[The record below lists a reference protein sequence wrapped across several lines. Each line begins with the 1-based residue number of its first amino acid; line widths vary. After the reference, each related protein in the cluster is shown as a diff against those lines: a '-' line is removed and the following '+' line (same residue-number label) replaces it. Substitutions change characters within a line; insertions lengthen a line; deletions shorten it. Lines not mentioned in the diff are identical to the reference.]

1 MRSLRTFSLVLS
13 FLLFLDLSAHAAIP
27 TTGKGMW
34 IWKIWSDQ
42 GGNLDTMI
50 SRLKTAGVTWVAV
63 KLGDS
68 NSPWDSPSNIHLYPW
83 AQQYG
88 GFAGVITK
96 FHDNGIKVYGWQ
108 YVRATNY
115 WSGTGTLASEADVTN
130 QILDIPGI
138 DGFIID
144 AEVEFQA
151 SGMTTVAAQYM
162 DSIRVAHPNSFV
174 ALTSFARVTGHP
186 LPWTTFLASCDAN
199 MPQAYWALR
208 PTTVSAE
215 FSAMRSDFNSWEQ
228 TWINQGYISSIKPIV
243 PIGCE
248 NSQGETSY
256 QMQYGDI
263 QQFCSLCQSVG
274 YVGVS
279 LWDYVGMT
287 SMNWS
292 DYAASWVNTPPPVPQ
307 ATVSMPSSSQSV
319 PAYDSIKVSFNTPMD
334 AASVFGAFKVSP
346 QVNGKL
352 TMNPDFTQWTFSPD
366 TLLNWSTKYT
376 ITIDTSAVTLLG
388 VHFSTPFSFEFTT
401 VPIDTLPPALL
412 TVSPDSGGTSVAHA
426 YFEFIINKPVNYNS
440 VVSHLS
446 FVDSTGKKI
455 TLARDMFQVTS
466 NNLTLAAFRSAL
478 ALTPGMKYT
487 ASISPGVTDYYGN
500 QSKTTYSTTFKI
512 DTAEA
517 SGGSVVEGFESPSNL
532 WTVAPVGQGTTGVDT
547 ASTSFSFETTKKYDG
562 NYAGGL
568 QYAFDTTNANAVC
581 EVENAQG
588 FDVSPSSSVGM
599 WVFGDHSGNQLD
611 YVFGSAAQKVVPV
624 DTIDWYGWKFVGM
637 WRAESDTSTSTL
649 RGFAVKRLSS
659 ALLTGG
665 AIYVDDIQVG
675 GKVTGIL
682 AGTSQPNSFELSQ
695 NYPNPFNPTTV
706 ISYRLSSANKVTL
719 KVYDILGREVAT
731 LADGVESAGQ
741 HSIVFNAG
749 RLSSGVYFYSLTTSE
764 GVRIAKKMILMK

>member
-1 MRSLRTFSLVLS
+1 MRSLRTFSLLLS
-13 FLLFLDLSAHAAIP
+13 FLLFQTLSAYAAIP

-34 IWKIWSDQ
+34 IWQIWTEEN
-42 GGNLDTMI
+42 GNLDTVI
-50 SRLKTAGVTWVAV
+50 SRLKSAGVTWVAV

-68 NSPWDSPSNIHLYPW
+68 NSPWDRPGENLYSW
-83 AQQYG
+83 ASQYG
-88 GFAGVITK
+88 GFASVIDT
-96 FHDNGIKVYGWQ
+96 FHNNGIKVYGWQ
-108 YVRATNY
+108 YVY
-115 WSGTGTLASEADVTN
+115 GKSMWSGTGTLATEADVTN
-130 QILDIPGI
+130 GILDIPGI

-144 AEVEFQA
+144 AEAEFEA
-151 SGMTTVAAQYM
+151 SGMTAVAAQYL
-162 DSIRVAHPNSFV
+162 SAVRTVHPNSFV
-174 ALTSFARVTGHP
+174 ALTSFARVTGFP
-186 LPWTTFLASCDAN
+186 IPWTTFLQSCDAN

-208 PTTVSAE
+208 PTSVSQE
-215 FSAMRSDFNSWEQ
+215 FSAMRSDFESWEQ
-228 TWINQGYISSIKPIV
+228 KWINEGYISSIKPIV

-256 QMQYGDI
+256 QMHYGDI
-263 QQFCSLCQSVG
+263 QQFCSLCQSVS

-279 LWDYVGMT
+279 LWDYDGMS

-292 DYAASWVNTPPPVPQ
+292 DYAASWVNGPPPTPQ
-307 ATVSMPSSSQSV
+307 ASISMPSAIANV

-352 TMNPDFTQWTFSPD
+352 TMNPDFTEWTFSPD
-366 TLLNWSTKYT
+366 TLLGWSTKYT
-376 ITIDTSAVTLLG
+376 ITIDTSAATLLG
-388 VHFSTPFSFEFTT
+388 IHFDTPFSYEFTT
-401 VPIDTLPPALL
+401 VPIDTLPPILL
-412 TVSPDSGGTSVAHA
+412 AVSPSNGGTSVAHT

-487 ASISPGVTDYYGN
+487 ASVSPGVTDYYGN

-512 DTAEA
+512 DTVEA
-517 SGGSVVEGFESPSNL
+517 SGGSIVEGFESPSNL
-532 WTVAPVGQGTTGVDT
+532 WTLAPVGQGTIGVDT

-568 QYAFDTTNANAVC
+568 QYAFDTTNANAIC
-581 EVENAQG
+581 EAENTQG
-588 FDVSPSSSVGM
+588 FDVSGSYSLGM
-599 WVFGDHSGNQLD
+599 WVFGDDSGNQLD
-611 YVFGSAAQKVVPV
+611 YVFGSAPQKVVPV

-637 WRAESDTSTSTL
+637 WRAASDTSTSTFK
-649 RGFAVKRLSS
+649 GFAVKRLPS
-659 ALLTGG
+659 ALLSGG
-665 AIYVDDIQVG
+665 SIYVDDIQVNG
-675 GKVTGIL
+675 EITGI
-682 AGTSQPNSFELSQ
+682 AERPSQPVSFGLSQ

-706 ISYRLSSANKVTL
+706 ISYQLSALSQVTL

-731 LADGVESAGQ
+731 LVNERQTAGTHSVE
-741 HSIVFNAG
+741 FNAG
-749 RLSSGVYFYSLTTSE
+749 NLPSGAYFY
-764 GVRIAKKMILMK
+764 RITAGNFSDVKKLMVIK